1 MLGERTWVGLDVHAR
16 SVVGCAIDD
25 EAVARS
31 APSGSAPRTEQIVA
45 WVRALAGSGGGL
57 TYEAGPTGFGLARAL
72 AAAGVRCE
80 VVAPSK
86 IERPAGDKVKTDR
99 RDAERLAR
107 LLRIGELPG
116 VRVPTEA
123 EEAARDLVRAREDC
137 RGDLM
142 RARHR
147 LSKLLLRQGWS
158 GSAARGP
165 AAHED
170 WLRRQRFDRRGVQLA
185 FDEALDTV
193 FSVHARRDRLD
204 AAIEEMAATDPALAG
219 PVGRLR
225 CLRGVSTLTAIGLCV
240 EVADWHRFT
249 GSTIGAYLGLV
260 PSEFSSGAR
269 RVQGGITKTGN
280 AHARRLL
287 VEAAWHHRRPLRP
300 AGNAPG
306 APTVSPPRSGPAP
319 RPATAACTNAG
330 AVSSSA
336 ASAPRCRWS
345 PSPASSPAG
354 AGASRCSTRT
364 DSRHRRARGR
374 LTHGRATDPGG
385 RRVRMQAAR
394 GATRDDSYEQLGP
407 TITERGDARP

>member
-1 MLGERTWVGLDVHAR
+1 VSGEGTWVGLDVHAR
-16 SVVGCAIDD
+16 SVIGCAID
-25 EAVARS
+25 ES
-31 APSGSAPRTEQIVA
+31 AAEIRVQRIGAHTEQIVA
-45 WVRALAGSGGGL
+45 WVLAQPAPVVAC
-57 TYEAGPTGFGLARAL
+57 YEAGPTGFGLARAL
-72 AAAGVRCE
+72 TAVGVRCE

-86 IERPAGDKVKTDR
+86 LERPAGDKVKTDR

-107 LLRIGELPG
+107 LLRIGEVPC

-147 LSKLLLRQGWS
+147 LSKLLLRQGLVWEQTAWT
-158 GSAARGP
+158 G
-165 AAHED
+165 AHEA
-170 WLRRQRFDRRGVQLA
+170 WLRSHRFDRRGVQLA
-185 FDEALDTV
+185 FDEALDAV
-193 FSVHARRDRLD
+193 LSVHARRDRLD
-204 AAIEEMAATDPALAG
+204 AAITEMATADPVLAG

-225 CLRGVSTLTAIGLCV
+225 CLRGVSTLTATGLCV

-300 AGNAPG
+300 SRERARRADGQSADVRARAEAGNRRLHQRWCRLEQRKKR
-306 APTVSPPRSGPAP
+306 PTVSVVAVAREL
-319 RPATAACTNAG
+319 AG
-330 AVSSSA
+330 WCWSLAVLE
-336 ASAPRCRWS
+336 
-345 PSPASSPAG
+345 
-354 AGASRCSTRT
+354 
-364 DSRHRRARGR
+364 DNQARGVM
-374 LTHGRATDPGG
+374 TG
-385 RRVRMQAAR
+385 
-394 GATRDDSYEQLGP
+394 
-407 TITERGDARP
+407 